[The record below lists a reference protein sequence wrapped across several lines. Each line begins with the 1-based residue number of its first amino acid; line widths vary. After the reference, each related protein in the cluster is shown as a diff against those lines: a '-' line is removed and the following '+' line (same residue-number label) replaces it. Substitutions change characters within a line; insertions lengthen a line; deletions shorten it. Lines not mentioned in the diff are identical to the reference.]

1 MLWEREKRVW
11 AQYGDHQIHSLLK
24 MNCNLYFASHIKQ
37 NAAGEV
43 PWQSPLL
50 RKLKL
55 CNTSSQTFPRVP
67 RPGLGSSQSHLFIH
81 SLVSASSFPPRCP
94 ALSPLPPAASS
105 RGGDEDEEEGD
116 EGKTQADPKKGEKG
130 KRRRGKKK
138 GGKEGEKEETILSKV
153 IGFLN

>member
-1 MLWEREKRVW
+1 MRDQKRTGHE
-11 AQYGDHQIHSLLK
+11 ARPSGLQL
-24 MNCNLYFASHIKQ
+24 NLPLPYF
-37 NAAGEV
+37 V
-43 PWQSPLL
+43 
-50 RKLKL
+50 
-55 CNTSSQTFPRVP
+55 
-67 RPGLGSSQSHLFIH
+67 
-81 SLVSASSFPPRCP
+81 
-94 ALSPLPPAASS
+94 LPPAASS